1 MNVKTVGVIGAGVM
15 GIGVAQNLAQTGH
28 QTILVDLSE
37 EILEHAQQ
45 EIRKNIRFQ
54 GFFNKGEKTN
64 IPEEVLQRIKFT
76 TNYQFL
82 ESAEFIIENTTEKW
96 NIKQEVYQKIDE
108 ICPKES
114 IFAANTSA
122 IPITR
127 IASVTKRA
135 DRVLGIHFMNPV
147 PMKPVVE
154 MIRGYHTSDRAIET
168 AKKVLSQMGK
178 ECIIVN
184 DSPGFV
190 SNRVLM
196 LTINEAIF
204 LLQDRVATA
213 KDIDKIFQGC
223 FGHKMGPLATADL
236 IGLDTILFSIE
247 VLYESFNDSKYRP
260 CPLLKKWW
268 MLGCMV
274 KKVAKDF
281 TYINKNKYVE
291 IFYKLMNEIQFKI
304 KAFLAKFFGNHD
316 LQPDEDIFALGFV
329 NSMFAMQLVL
339 FVEQEFNISVENEDL
354 ELENFRTINSIA
366 NLVERKSTNLVQQ

>member
-1 MNVKTVGVIGAGVM
+1 MNVKTVGVVGAGVM

-37 EILEHAQQ
+37 EILEYAQQ

-64 IPEEVLQRIKFT
+64 IPEDIPEEVLQRIKFT

-147 PMKPVVE
+147 PMKPMVE
-154 MIRGYHTSDRAIET
+154 MIRGYHTSERAIET

-204 LLQDRVATA
+204 LLQDQVATA

-260 CPLLKKWW
+260 CPLLKK
-268 MLGCMV
+268 MV
-274 KKVAKDF
+274 DAGLHGQKSGKGF
-281 TYINKNKYVE
+281 YV
-291 IFYKLMNEIQFKI
+291 YQ
-304 KAFLAKFFGNHD
+304 
-316 LQPDEDIFALGFV
+316 
-329 NSMFAMQLVL
+329 
-339 FVEQEFNISVENEDL
+339 
-354 ELENFRTINSIA
+354 
-366 NLVERKSTNLVQQ
+366 